1 MKRLIIAAATV
12 ALIAG
17 AGTASAQT
25 SHKQGLHSGQGQFTQ
40 RNVRLRSEPAVPPP
54 NADLKYGPQPEY
66 PQSPPGGG
74 Y

>member
-1 MKRLIIAAATV
+1 MKRLMIAMAAI

-17 AGTASAQT
+17 AGTVSAQKL
-25 SHKQGLHSGQGQFTQ
+25 HKNGFHDSQGPYTQ
-40 RNVRLRSEPAVPPP
+40 RNVRLRSEQTPLP
-54 NADLKYGPQPEY
+54 NADLKYGPYPEY